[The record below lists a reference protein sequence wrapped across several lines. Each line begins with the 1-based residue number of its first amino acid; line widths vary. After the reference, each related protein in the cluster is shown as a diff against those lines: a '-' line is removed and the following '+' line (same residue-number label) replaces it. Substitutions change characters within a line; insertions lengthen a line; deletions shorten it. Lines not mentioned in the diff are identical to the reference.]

1 MTVSL
6 VILDRDGVIN
16 HDSDDYIKSPDEW
29 QPLPGSLEA
38 IARLCRADYTVI
50 VATNQAGVGRGL
62 FSLEM
67 LIRIHR
73 KMASSIR
80 DKGGRLNSVFFCP
93 HSPADQCGCRKP
105 KPGMLL
111 EISDRLG
118 IRLSGVPVVGDSLR
132 DLEAAAAAGA
142 MPVMVKTGRGRLTQ
156 EKLSQGELS
165 HTLGQTPVY
174 ADLAAFTDAVLDG
187 RLESVARHTDQGT
200 HH

>member
-38 IARLCRADYTVI
+38 IARLCRADYTVV

-80 DKGGRLNSVFFCP
+80 DKGGRLDSVFFCP
-93 HSPADQCGCRKP
+93 HSPAEQCGCRKP

-118 IRLSGVPVVGDSLR
+118 IGLSSVPVVGDSLR
-132 DLEAAAAAGA
+132 DLEAAEAAGA
-142 MPVMVKTGRGRLTQ
+142 IPILIKTGRGRLTQ
-156 EKLSQGELS
+156 EKLSKGELS

-187 RLESVARHTDQGT
+187 RLESVARHTDQRT

>member
-38 IARLCRADYTVI
+38 IARLCRADYTVV

-67 LIRIHR
+67 LTRIHR

-80 DKGGRLNSVFFCP
+80 DKGGRLDSIFFCP

-105 KPGMLL
+105 KPGLLL
-111 EISDRLG
+111 EISDRLNIG
-118 IRLSGVPVVGDSLR
+118 LSGVPVVGDSLR

-187 RLESVARHTDQGT
+187 NLESVARPTGQGT

>member
-38 IARLCRADYTVI
+38 IARLCRADYTVV

-67 LIRIHR
+67 LTRIHR

-80 DKGGRLNSVFFCP
+80 DKGGRLDSIFFCP

-111 EISDRLG
+111 EISDRLSIG
-118 IRLSGVPVVGDSLR
+118 LSGVPVVGDSLR

-187 RLESVARHTDQGT
+187 HLESVARHTGQGT

>member
-38 IARLCRADYTVI
+38 IARLCRADYTVV

-67 LIRIHR
+67 LTRIHR

-80 DKGGRLNSVFFCP
+80 DKGGRLDSIFFCP

-111 EISDRLG
+111 EISDRLNIG
-118 IRLSGVPVVGDSLR
+118 LSGVPVVGDSLR

-142 MPVMVKTGRGRLTQ
+142 MPVMVKTGRGQLTQ

-187 RLESVARHTDQGT
+187 NLESVARHTDQGT

>member
-38 IARLCRADYTVI
+38 IARLCRADYTVV

-187 RLESVARHTDQGT
+187 RLESVTRHTDQGT

>member
-38 IARLCRADYTVI
+38 IARLCRADYTVV

-80 DKGGRLNSVFFCP
+80 DKGGRLDSVFFCP
-93 HSPADQCGCRKP
+93 HSPAEQCGCRKP

-118 IRLSGVPVVGDSLR
+118 IGLSSVPVVGDSLR
-132 DLEAAAAAGA
+132 DLEAAEAAGA
-142 MPVMVKTGRGRLTQ
+142 IPVLVKTGRGRLTQ
-156 EKLSQGELS
+156 EKLSKGELS

>member
-38 IARLCRADYTVI
+38 IARLCRADYTVV

-62 FSLEM
+62 FSQEM

-80 DKGGRLNSVFFCP
+80 DKGGRLDSVFFCP
-93 HSPADQCGCRKP
+93 HSPAEQCGCRKP

-118 IRLSGVPVVGDSLR
+118 IGLSGVPVVGDSLR
-132 DLEAAAAAGA
+132 DLEAAEAAGA
-142 MPVMVKTGRGRLTQ
+142 IPVLVKTGRGRLTQ

-174 ADLAAFTDAVLDG
+174 VDLAAFADAVLDG

>member
-1 MTVSL
+1 MSL

-38 IARLCRADYTVI
+38 IARLCRADYTVV

-80 DKGGRLNSVFFCP
+80 DKGGRLDSVFFCP

-187 RLESVARHTDQGT
+187 RLESVARHTDQRT

>member
-38 IARLCRADYTVI
+38 IARLCRADYTVV

-62 FSLEM
+62 FSLDM
-67 LIRIHR
+67 LIRIHS

-80 DKGGRLNSVFFCP
+80 DKGGRLDSVFFCP

-111 EISDRLG
+111 EISDRLSIG
-118 IRLSGVPVVGDSLR
+118 LSGVPVVGDSLR

-187 RLESVARHTDQGT
+187 NLESVARHTGQGT

>member
-38 IARLCRADYTVI
+38 IARLCRADYTVV

-62 FSLEM
+62 FSQEM

-80 DKGGRLNSVFFCP
+80 DKGGRLDSVFFCP
-93 HSPADQCGCRKP
+93 HSPAEQCGCRKP

-132 DLEAAAAAGA
+132 DLEAAEAAGA
-142 MPVMVKTGRGRLTQ
+142 IPVLVKTGRGRLTQ
-156 EKLSQGELS
+156 EKLSKGELS

>member
-1 MTVSL
+1 MSL

-16 HDSDDYIKSPDEW
+16 YDSDDYIKSPDEW
-29 QPLPGSLEA
+29 LPLPGSLEA

-62 FSLEM
+62 FSLDM
-67 LIRIHR
+67 LMRIHS

-80 DKGGRLNSVFFCP
+80 DKGGRLDSVFFCP

-118 IRLSGVPVVGDSLR
+118 IGLSGVPFVGDSLG
-132 DLEAAAAAGA
+132 DLEAATAAGA
-142 MPVMVKTGRGRLTQ
+142 VPIMVQTGQGRLTQ
-156 EKLSQGELS
+156 EKLSQGELA
-165 HTLGQTPVY
+165 HTLGQTSVY
-174 ADLAAFTDAVLDG
+174 ADLAEFTDAVLDG
-187 RLESVARHTDQGT
+187 HLESVTDHTDQWP

>member
-38 IARLCRADYTVI
+38 IARLCRADYTVV

-62 FSLEM
+62 FSQEM

-80 DKGGRLNSVFFCP
+80 DKGGRLDSVFFCP
-93 HSPADQCGCRKP
+93 HSPAEQCGCRKP

-118 IRLSGVPVVGDSLR
+118 IGLSGVPVVGDSLR
-132 DLEAAAAAGA
+132 DLEAAEAAGA
-142 MPVMVKTGRGRLTQ
+142 IPVLVKTGRGRLTQ
-156 EKLSQGELS
+156 EKLSKGELS

-174 ADLAAFTDAVLDG
+174 ANLAAFTDAVLDG

>member
-38 IARLCRADYTVI
+38 IARLCRADYTVV

-62 FSLEM
+62 FSQEM

-80 DKGGRLNSVFFCP
+80 DKGGRLDSVFFCP
-93 HSPADQCGCRKP
+93 HSPAEQCGCRKP

-118 IRLSGVPVVGDSLR
+118 IGLSGVPVVGDSLR
-132 DLEAAAAAGA
+132 DLEAAEAAGA
-142 MPVMVKTGRGRLTQ
+142 IPVLVKTGRGRLTQ
-156 EKLSQGELS
+156 EKLSKGELS
-165 HTLGQTPVY
+165 HTLGQTPIY
-174 ADLAAFTDAVLDG
+174 ADLTAFTDAVLDG

>member
-1 MTVSL
+1 VSL

-38 IARLCRADYTVI
+38 IARLCRADYTVV

-62 FSLEM
+62 FSQEM

-80 DKGGRLNSVFFCP
+80 DKGGRLDSVFFCP
-93 HSPADQCGCRKP
+93 HSPAEQCGCRKP

-118 IRLSGVPVVGDSLR
+118 IGLSGVPVVGDSLR
-132 DLEAAAAAGA
+132 DLEAAEAAGA
-142 MPVMVKTGRGRLTQ
+142 IPVLVKTGRGRLTQ
-156 EKLSQGELS
+156 EKLSKGELS

>member
-1 MTVSL
+1 
-6 VILDRDGVIN
+6 
-16 HDSDDYIKSPDEW
+16 
-29 QPLPGSLEA
+29 
-38 IARLCRADYTVI
+38 

-80 DKGGRLNSVFFCP
+80 DKGGRLDSVFFCP
-93 HSPADQCGCRKP
+93 HSPANRCGCRKP

-111 EISDRLG
+111 EIRDRLG
-118 IRLSGVPVVGDSLR
+118 IGLSGVPVVGDSLR

-174 ADLAAFTDAVLDG
+174 PDLAAFTDALLDG
-187 RLESVARHTDQGT
+187 RLESVARNTDQGT
-200 HH
+200 RH

>member
-38 IARLCRADYTVI
+38 IARLCRADYTVV

-67 LIRIHR
+67 LTRIHR

-80 DKGGRLNSVFFCP
+80 DKGGRLDSIFFCP

-111 EISDRLG
+111 EISDRLSIG
-118 IRLSGVPVVGDSLR
+118 LSGVPVVGDSLR

-187 RLESVARHTDQGT
+187 NLESVARHTGQGT

>member
-1 MTVSL
+1 MSL

-38 IARLCRADYTVI
+38 IARLCRADYTVV

-80 DKGGRLNSVFFCP
+80 DKGGRLDSVFFCP
-93 HSPADQCGCRKP
+93 HSPAEQCGCRKP

-118 IRLSGVPVVGDSLR
+118 IGLSGVPFVGDSLT
-132 DLEAAAAAGA
+132 DLEAAAAASA
-142 MPVMVKTGRGRLTQ
+142 MPVLVQTGQGRLTQ
-156 EKLSQGELS
+156 EKLSQGGLS
-165 HTLGQTPVY
+165 QTVRQTPVY
-174 ADLAAFTDAVLDG
+174 ADLAEFTDAVLDG
-187 RLESVARHTDQGT
+187 HPESVSGQTDQGP

>member
-1 MTVSL
+1 MSL

-38 IARLCRADYTVI
+38 IARLCRADYTVV

-67 LIRIHR
+67 LIQIHR
-73 KMASSIR
+73 KMASRILE
-80 DKGGRLNSVFFCP
+80 KGGRLDSVFFCP
-93 HSPADQCGCRKP
+93 HSPAEQCGCRKP

-118 IRLSGVPVVGDSLR
+118 IGLSGVPVVGDSMR

-187 RLESVARHTDQGT
+187 NLESVARHTGQGT

>member
-38 IARLCRADYTVI
+38 IARLCRADYTVV

-67 LIRIHR
+67 LTRIHR

-80 DKGGRLNSVFFCP
+80 DKGGRLDSIFFCP

-111 EISDRLG
+111 EISDRLSIG
-118 IRLSGVPVVGDSLR
+118 LSGVPVVGDSLR

-187 RLESVARHTDQGT
+187 TLESVVRRTGQGT

>member
-1 MTVSL
+1 MSL

-29 QPLPGSLEA
+29 RPLPGSLEA
-38 IARLCRADYTVI
+38 IARLCRADYTVV

-67 LIRIHR
+67 LTRIHR

-80 DKGGRLNSVFFCP
+80 DKGGRLDSIFFCP

-111 EISDRLG
+111 EISDRLSIG
-118 IRLSGVPVVGDSLR
+118 LSGVPVVGDSLR

-187 RLESVARHTDQGT
+187 NLESVVRHTGQGT

>member
-16 HDSDDYIKSPDEW
+16 YDSDDYIKSPDEW

-38 IARLCRADYTVI
+38 IARLCRADYTVV

-67 LIRIHR
+67 LTRIHR

-80 DKGGRLNSVFFCP
+80 DKGGRLDSIFFCP

-111 EISDRLG
+111 EISDRLSIG
-118 IRLSGVPVVGDSLR
+118 LSGVPVVGDSLR

-187 RLESVARHTDQGT
+187 NLESVARHTGQGT

>member
-38 IARLCRADYTVI
+38 IARLCRANYTVV

-62 FSLEM
+62 FSQEM

-80 DKGGRLNSVFFCP
+80 DKGGRLDSVFFCP
-93 HSPADQCGCRKP
+93 HSPAEQCGCRKP
-105 KPGMLL
+105 NPGMLL

-118 IRLSGVPVVGDSLR
+118 IGLSGVPVVGDSLR
-132 DLEAAAAAGA
+132 DLEAAEAAGA
-142 MPVMVKTGRGRLTQ
+142 MPVLVKTGRGRLTQ
-156 EKLSQGELS
+156 EKLSKGELS

-174 ADLAAFTDAVLDG
+174 ADLAVFTDAVLDG

>member
-1 MTVSL
+1 MSL

-38 IARLCRADYTVI
+38 IARLCRADYTVV

-67 LIRIHR
+67 LTRIHR

-80 DKGGRLNSVFFCP
+80 DKGGRLDSIFFCP

-111 EISDRLG
+111 EISDRLSIG
-118 IRLSGVPVVGDSLR
+118 LSGVPVVGDSLR

-187 RLESVARHTDQGT
+187 NLESVARHTGQGT

>member
-38 IARLCRADYTVI
+38 IARLCRADYTVV

-62 FSLEM
+62 FSQEM

-80 DKGGRLNSVFFCP
+80 DKGGRLDSVFFCP
-93 HSPADQCGCRKP
+93 HSPAEQCGCRKP

-118 IRLSGVPVVGDSLR
+118 IGLSSVPVVGDSLR
-132 DLEAAAAAGA
+132 DLEAAEAAGA
-142 MPVMVKTGRGRLTQ
+142 MPVLVKTGRGRLTQ
-156 EKLSQGELS
+156 EKLSKGELS

>member
-1 MTVSL
+1 MSL

-38 IARLCRADYTVI
+38 IARLCRADYTVV

-80 DKGGRLNSVFFCP
+80 DKGGRLDSVFFCP
-93 HSPADQCGCRKP
+93 HSPAEQCGCRKP

-118 IRLSGVPVVGDSLR
+118 IGLSGVPVVGDSLR
-132 DLEAAAAAGA
+132 DLEAAEAAGA
-142 MPVMVKTGRGRLTQ
+142 IPVLVKTGRGRLTQ
-156 EKLSQGELS
+156 EKLSKGELS

>member
-38 IARLCRADYTVI
+38 IARLCRADYTVV

-67 LIRIHR
+67 LTRIHR

-80 DKGGRLNSVFFCP
+80 DKGGRLDSIFFCP

-111 EISDRLG
+111 EISDRLSIG
-118 IRLSGVPVVGDSLR
+118 LSGVPVVGDSLR

-142 MPVMVKTGRGRLTQ
+142 MPILVKTGRGRLTQ

-187 RLESVARHTDQGT
+187 NLESVARHTDQGT

>member
-1 MTVSL
+1 MSL

-38 IARLCRADYTVI
+38 IARLCRADYTVV

-62 FSLEM
+62 FSLEI
-67 LIRIHR
+67 LIRRPR

-80 DKGGRLNSVFFCP
+80 DKGGRLDSVFFCP

-118 IRLSGVPVVGDSLR
+118 IGLSGVPVVGDSLR

-142 MPVMVKTGRGRLTQ
+142 MPVMVQTGRGRLTQ

-165 HTLGQTPVY
+165 HTLVQMPVY

-187 RLESVARHTDQGT
+187 HLESVAGRTDRGP

>member
-38 IARLCRADYTVI
+38 IARLCRADYTVV

-62 FSLEM
+62 FSQEM

-80 DKGGRLNSVFFCP
+80 DKGGRLDSVFFCP
-93 HSPADQCGCRKP
+93 HSPAEQCGCRKP

-118 IRLSGVPVVGDSLR
+118 IGLSGVPVVGDSLR
-132 DLEAAAAAGA
+132 DLEAAEAAGA
-142 MPVMVKTGRGRLTQ
+142 IPVLVKTGRGRLTQ
-156 EKLSQGELS
+156 EKLSKGELP

-187 RLESVARHTDQGT
+187 RLESVARHPDQGM

>member
-38 IARLCRADYTVI
+38 IARLCRADYTVV

-80 DKGGRLNSVFFCP
+80 DKGGRLDSVFFCP
-93 HSPADQCGCRKP
+93 HSPAEQCGCRKP

-118 IRLSGVPVVGDSLR
+118 IGLSGVPVVGDSLR
-132 DLEAAAAAGA
+132 DLEAAEAAGA
-142 MPVMVKTGRGRLTQ
+142 IPVLVKTGRGRLTQ
-156 EKLSQGELS
+156 EKLSKGELS

>member
-38 IARLCRADYTVI
+38 IARLCRADYTVV

-80 DKGGRLNSVFFCP
+80 DKGGRLDSVFFCP

>member
-80 DKGGRLNSVFFCP
+80 DKGGRLDSVFFCP
-93 HSPADQCGCRKP
+93 HSPVERCGCRKP

-118 IRLSGVPVVGDSLR
+118 IGLSGVPVVGDSLR
-132 DLEAAAAAGA
+132 DLEAAEAAGA
-142 MPVMVKTGRGRLTQ
+142 MPVLVKTGRGRLTQ
-156 EKLSQGELS
+156 EKLSKGELS

>member
-1 MTVSL
+1 MSL

-38 IARLCRADYTVI
+38 IARLCRADYTVV

-67 LIRIHR
+67 LTRIHR

-80 DKGGRLNSVFFCP
+80 DKGGRLDSIFFCP

-111 EISDRLG
+111 EISDRLSIG
-118 IRLSGVPVVGDSLR
+118 LSGVPFVGDSLR

-142 MPVMVKTGRGRLTQ
+142 MPVLVKTGQGRLTQ
-156 EKLSQGELS
+156 EKLSQSELS

-187 RLESVARHTDQGT
+187 NLESVVRHTDQGT

>member
-1 MTVSL
+1 MSL

-38 IARLCRADYTVI
+38 IARLCRADYTVV

-62 FSLEM
+62 FSQEM

-80 DKGGRLNSVFFCP
+80 DKGGRLDSVFFCP
-93 HSPADQCGCRKP
+93 HSPAEQCGCRKP

-118 IRLSGVPVVGDSLR
+118 IGLSGVPVVGDSLR
-132 DLEAAAAAGA
+132 DLEAAEAAGA
-142 MPVMVKTGRGRLTQ
+142 MPVLVKTGRGRLTQ
-156 EKLSQGELS
+156 EKLSKGELS

>member
-38 IARLCRADYTVI
+38 IARLCRADYTVV

-62 FSLEM
+62 FSQEM

-80 DKGGRLNSVFFCP
+80 DKGGRLDSVFFCP
-93 HSPADQCGCRKP
+93 HSPAEQCGCRKP

-111 EISDRLG
+111 EISDRLSIG
-118 IRLSGVPVVGDSLR
+118 LSGVPVVGDSLR
-132 DLEAAAAAGA
+132 DLEAAEAAGA
-142 MPVMVKTGRGRLTQ
+142 IPVLVKTGRGRLTQ
-156 EKLSQGELS
+156 EKLSKGELS

>member
-38 IARLCRADYTVI
+38 IARLCRADYTVV

-62 FSLEM
+62 FSQEM

-80 DKGGRLNSVFFCP
+80 DKGGRLDSVFFCP
-93 HSPADQCGCRKP
+93 HSPAEQCGCRKP

-111 EISDRLG
+111 EISARLG
-118 IRLSGVPVVGDSLR
+118 IGLSGVPVVGDSLR
-132 DLEAAAAAGA
+132 DLEAAEAAGA
-142 MPVMVKTGRGRLTQ
+142 MPVLVKSGRGRLTQ
-156 EKLSQGELS
+156 EKLSKGELS

-174 ADLAAFTDAVLDG
+174 ADLAEFTDAVLDG
-187 RLESVARHTDQGT
+187 CLESVARHTDQRT